1 MKKVLFVASVTGHI
15 KAFHLPYLKWFKE
28 RGFQVDVAARQK
40 TDLPPE
46 YVLHDVSFERFPF
59 KKNNILAYKQLKKI
73 ISENHYDIIHCHT
86 PVASMI
92 TRLVARKAR
101 KKGTKV
107 IYTAHGF
114 HFFKGAPL
122 INWLLYYP
130 VEKLCA
136 HFTDVLLTI
145 NQEDYARAQKKL
157 KVKKVLYVPG
167 VGVDFDKFSTPEVER
182 NEKRASL
189 GIPADATVLLSVGEV
204 NKNKNHQVIIRAMHL
219 LADETVHYLVV
230 GRGNQTDLLKKLAES
245 LELQDRVHF
254 LGFRS
259 DIPELCIASDI
270 FCFPSKR
277 EGLGLASLEAM
288 SFGLPILTSNVHG
301 INDYSENGVTGYK
314 YAPLDAAGFAEGM
327 KKLIAEPQTRKKMGE
342 HNRDAVKKYSI
353 SNVLPMMQALYETIQ
368 NQMQ

>member
-1 MKKVLFVASVTGHI
+1 MKKVLFVASTLGHI
-15 KAFHLPYLKWFKE
+15 KSFHLPYLKMFKE
-28 RGFQVDVAARQK
+28 RGFQVDIAAK
-40 TDLPPE
+40 ANAELPQE
-46 YVLHDVSFERFPF
+46 YHVHEVPFERSPF
-59 KKNNILAYKQLKKI
+59 HKSNILAYKQMKKMI
-73 ISENHYDIIHCHT
+73 ADNDYDIIHCHT

-92 TRLVARKAR
+92 TRIVARKAR

-107 IYTAHGF
+107 YYTAHGF

-130 VEKLCA
+130 VERICA

-157 KVKKVLYVPG
+157 KVKKVMYVPG

-182 NEKRASL
+182 NEKRDSL
-189 GIPADATVLLSVGEV
+189 GIPSDATVLLSVGEV
-204 NKNKNHQVIIRAMHL
+204 NENKNHQVIIRAMHL
-219 LADETVHYLVV
+219 LADEMVHYLVV
-230 GRGNQTDLLKKLAES
+230 GRGNQTESLKQLAES
-245 LELQDRVHF
+245 LGLQDRVHF

-342 HNRDAVKKYSI
+342 HNRDAVKKYHV
-353 SNVLPMMQALYETIQ
+353 SNVLPIMQTLYDEND
-368 NQMQ
+368 NQG